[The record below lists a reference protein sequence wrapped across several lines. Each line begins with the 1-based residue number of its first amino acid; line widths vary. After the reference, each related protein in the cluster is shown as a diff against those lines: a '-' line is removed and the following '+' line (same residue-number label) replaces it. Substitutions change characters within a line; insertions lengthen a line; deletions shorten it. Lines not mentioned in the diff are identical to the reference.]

1 MEKENELN
9 ETEKT
14 NGKEDTEDTQ
24 IKYAGKVENVTIEN
38 EMQTSYLDYSMS
50 VIIGRAIPDI
60 RDGLKPVHRRTLFS
74 LHQTGTHFNQPYK
87 KSARIVGDVIGKYHP
102 HGDQAVYDTLVR
114 MAQDFSLRYPFVD
127 GQGNFGSVDGDPP
140 AAMRYTEVR
149 LAKIANQLLTDI
161 DKNTVDYQ
169 PNYDGSMKEPEI
181 FPTLLPTLL
190 LNGSTGIAVGM
201 ATSIPPHNL
210 KDLIDTFIYYI
221 ENQDTG
227 ISELVDILK
236 GPDFPT
242 GAYIYG
248 KYSIRQ
254 AYETGRGTII
264 VRSKSHVETDKKG
277 RQKIVFTEIPYQ
289 VNKSKIL
296 ENIAHN
302 VRTKRITGIHELR
315 DESDRDGMRIVIEL
329 KRDEIPELM
338 LTTLYKYSQ
347 LQTTFSINLLAIA
360 NNQPKQFNL
369 KDYFNHFLGHRKE
382 IIRRRSLFELEKA
395 EKRAHIIEGLKIAL
409 DKLDLVIKIIRASK
423 NRDEAKINLMD
434 ELPLT
439 SVQTDA
445 ILDMQLYRLTGLEI
459 NKLEEEYAELMKLI
473 AYLKELLS
481 SEQMLLNLIKEEM
494 LKVSEQFGDKRRT
507 TIIEQELQ
515 DIDKEDLIKE
525 EDFVILFTK
534 KGYIKRT
541 TLSTYKTQHRGTTGR
556 KGVSLKEEDV
566 ISRVFVANS
575 HDYILVFTENGH
587 MFWKK
592 VYDIPEGDTTSRGK
606 PINRLIGIADDE
618 KVCSVINV
626 KEFPADKYIMLFSR
640 QGYVK
645 KTSLSA
651 FSRPRVNGIIAA
663 DVREGD
669 SLFEAQITD
678 GENEIILGTSLGKAI
693 KFYEADVREIGRTGR
708 GVIGIRLGKGD
719 YVVGADIIT
728 KDDKYILTVTEN
740 GIGKKSELSLYRL
753 QGRGGKGLINIKIN
767 ERLGK
772 VISLLTLGDDNELI
786 LSSKQGKLIKQD
798 ASNLRPQ
805 GRATQGVKII
815 NLKTDDKLVSV
826 EKVKAQNGEDGDPE
840 VEKGTGSENG
850 NETES

>member
-9 ETEKT
+9 ETEET
-14 NGKEDTEDTQ
+14 TGQEQPEETEETQ
-24 IKYAGKVENVTIEN
+24 PKYAGKIENVTIEN

-114 MAQDFSLRYPFVD
+114 MAQDFSLRYPLVD

-149 LAKIANQLLTDI
+149 LAKMANQLLTDI
-161 DKNTVDYQ
+161 DKNTVDFQ
-169 PNYDGSMKEPEI
+169 PNYDGSLKEPVI

-210 KDLIDTFIYYI
+210 KDLIEAFIYYI

-296 ENIAHN
+296 ENIAHH
-302 VRTKRITGIHELR
+302 VKTKKITGIHELR

-382 IIRRRSLFELEKA
+382 IVRRRSLYELEKA
-395 EKRAHIIEGLKIAL
+395 ERRAHIIEGLKIAL

-423 NRDEAKINLMD
+423 NREEAKTNLMD
-434 ELPLT
+434 QLPLT
-439 SVQTDA
+439 AVQTDA

-459 NKLEEEYAELMKLI
+459 DKLEEEYAELLKLI

-481 SEQMLLNLIKEEM
+481 SERMLLNLIKEEM
-494 LKVSEQFGDKRRT
+494 QTVSEQFGDKRRT
-507 TIIEQELQ
+507 VIIEQELQ

-525 EDFVILFTK
+525 EDFVILFTQ

-575 HDYILVFTENGH
+575 HDYILVFTEKGH

-606 PINRLIGIADDE
+606 PINRLIGIGEDE

-669 SLFEAQITD
+669 LLFEAQITD

-693 KFYEADVREIGRTGR
+693 KFYEEEVREIGRTGR
-708 GVIGIRLGKGD
+708 GVIGIRLAEGD

-772 VISLLTLGDDNELI
+772 VIGLLTLGDENELI

-798 ASNLRPQ
+798 AANIRAQ

-826 EKVKAQNGEDGDPE
+826 EKVKAQNGEENDIE
-840 VEKGTGSENG
+840 EKDIE
-850 NETES
+850 EKED

>member
-1 MEKENELN
+1 MADENEII
-9 ETEKT
+9 EMEEITDIEDSDDSQPKYS
-14 NGKEDTEDTQ
+14 GK
-24 IKYAGKVENVTIEN
+24 IENVTIEN
-38 EMQTSYLDYSMS
+38 EMETSYLDYSMS

-102 HGDQAVYDTLVR
+102 HGDAAVYDTLVR
-114 MAQDFSLRYPFVD
+114 MAQDFSLRYPLVD
-127 GQGNFGSVDGDPP
+127 GQGNFGSIDGDPP

-149 LAKIANQLLTDI
+149 LAKISNQLLTDL
-161 DKNTVDYQ
+161 DKNTVDFQ
-169 PNYDGSMKEPEI
+169 PNYDGSLTEPVI
-181 FPTLLPTLL
+181 FPTLLPMLL
-190 LNGSTGIAVGM
+190 LNGSSGIAVGM

-210 KDLIDTFIYYI
+210 KELIASFIYFI
-221 ENQDTG
+221 DNRDVS

-248 KYSIRQ
+248 KYTLKQ
-254 AYETGRGTII
+254 AYETGRGTIL

-277 RQKIVFTEIPYQ
+277 RQKIIITEIPYQ
-289 VNKSKIL
+289 VNKAKIL
-296 ENIAHN
+296 ETIAYH
-302 VRTKRITGIHELR
+302 VKAKKILGINEIR
-315 DESDRDGMRIVIEL
+315 DESDREGMRIVIEL
-329 KRDEIPELM
+329 KRDEIPELIM
-338 LTTLYKYSQ
+338 NSLYKYTQ
-347 LQTTFSINLLAIA
+347 LQATFSINLLAIA
-360 NNQPKQFNL
+360 NNQPIQFNL

-382 IIRRRSLFELEKA
+382 VVRRRSLFELDKA

-409 DKLDLVIKIIRASK
+409 DKLDLVIKIIRGSK
-423 NRDEAKINLMD
+423 NRENAKINLLG

-439 SVQTDA
+439 EVQTDA

-459 NKLEEEYAELMKLI
+459 DKLEAEYIELLKLI

-481 SEQMLLNLIKEEM
+481 SERMLLNLIKEE
-494 LKVSEQFGDKRRT
+494 LQQVSDQFGDKRRT

-515 DIDKEDLIKE
+515 DFDKEDLIKE
-525 EDFVILFTK
+525 EDFVILFTQ

-541 TLSTYKTQHRGTTGR
+541 TLSTYKTQNRGTTGR
-556 KGVSLKEEDV
+556 RGFSLKEEDV
-566 ISRVFVANS
+566 ISRIFVASS
-575 HDYILVFTENGH
+575 HDYILVFTENGR

-592 VYDIPEGDTTSRGK
+592 GYDIPEGDATSRGK
-606 PINRLIGIADDE
+606 PINRLIGITEEE

-626 KEFPADKYIMLFSR
+626 KEFSPDKYIMLFSR

-645 KTSLSA
+645 KTSLAA

-669 SLFEAQITD
+669 VLIEAQITD
-678 GENEIILGTSLGKAI
+678 GENEIILGTTLGKAI
-693 KFYEADVREIGRTGR
+693 KFSEKDVREIGRTGR
-708 GVIGIRLGKGD
+708 GVIGIRLD
-719 YVVGADIIT
+719 DDDIVVGADIIT
-728 KDDKYILTVTEN
+728 KEDKYILTVTEN
-740 GIGKKSELSLYRL
+740 GIGKKSDLSLYRL

-772 VISLLTLGDDNELI
+772 AIGLLTLSEDSELI
-786 LSSKQGKLIKQD
+786 LSSMQGKLIKQD
-798 ASNLRPQ
+798 STAIRPQ

-815 NLKTDDKLVSV
+815 NLKDDDKLVSV
-826 EKVKAQNGEDGDPE
+826 EKVKSQNGDTSTEED
-840 VEKGTGSENG
+840 
-850 NETES
+850 NESDQEE

>member
-1 MEKENELN
+1 MEKENENELN
-9 ETEKT
+9 EPEET
-14 NGKEDTEDTQ
+14 NGKEETEDTEDTQ
-24 IKYAGKVENVTIEN
+24 ITYAGKIENVTIEN
-38 EMQTSYLDYSMS
+38 EMETSYLDYSMS

-114 MAQDFSLRYPFVD
+114 MAQDFSLRYPLVD

-149 LAKIANQLLTDI
+149 LSRITNQLLTDI
-161 DKNTVDYQ
+161 DKNTIDYQ
-169 PNYDGSMKEPEI
+169 PNYDGSLKEPLI
-181 FPTLLPTLL
+181 FPTVLPTLL
-190 LNGSTGIAVGM
+190 LNGSSGIAVGM
-201 ATSIPPHNL
+201 ATSIPPHNITE
-210 KDLIDTFIYYI
+210 LIDAFIYYI

-277 RQKIVFTEIPYQ
+277 RQKIVVTEIPYQ

-296 ENIAHN
+296 ETISHL
-302 VRTKRITGIHELR
+302 VKTKRITGIHELR

-329 KRDEIPELM
+329 KRDEIPELI

-382 IIRRRSLFELEKA
+382 IVRRRSLFDLDKA

-423 NRDEAKINLMD
+423 NRDEAKTSLMAQ
-434 ELPLT
+434 LPLT

-459 NKLEEEYAELMKLI
+459 DKLEEEYAELMKLI

-481 SEQMLLNLIKEEM
+481 SERMLLDLIIEEM
-494 LKVSEQFGDKRRT
+494 RKVSEQFGDKRRT

-525 EDFVILFTK
+525 EDFVILFTQ

-541 TLSTYKTQHRGTTGR
+541 TLSTYKTQHRGTMGR

-575 HDYILVFTENGH
+575 HDYILVFTEMGH
-587 MFWKK
+587 MYWKK

-606 PINRLIGIADDE
+606 PINRLIGITEDE

-626 KEFPADKYIMLFSR
+626 KEFPSDKYIMLFSR

-693 KFYEADVREIGRTGR
+693 KFNEEEVREIGRTGR
-708 GVIGIRLGKGD
+708 GVIGIRLAKGD

-728 KDDKYILTVTEN
+728 KEDKYILTVTEN

-772 VISLLTLGDDNELI
+772 VIGLLTLGDDSELI
-786 LSSKQGKLIKQD
+786 LSSMQGKLIKQD
-798 ASNLRPQ
+798 ASNIRPQ

-815 NLKTDDKLVSV
+815 NLKADDKLVSV
-826 EKVKAQNGEDGDPE
+826 EKVKAQNGEDDDLE
-840 VEKGTGSENG
+840 ENG
-850 NETES
+850 TEI